1 MKKTIS
7 IAIAVVCVIFISS
20 LIINQV
26 NAQGKKKGEISGQMP
41 ADVQKIIDK
50 SCAPCHSEPSSNF
63 MAISHVNFSNW
74 DKYSPA
80 KQADKAKDMCTMV
93 TKDKMPP
100 KVFTSKR
107 PDLAVT
113 SDGLNE
119 ICNWAN
125 SIQGGKQKSNKGG
138 KK

>member
-7 IAIAVVCVIFISS
+7 IAIAVMCVIFISS
-20 LIINQV
+20 LIITQV
-26 NAQGKKKGEISGQMP
+26 NAQGKKKGEVSGQIP
-41 ADVQKIIDK
+41 ADVMKIIDK

-63 MAISHVNFSNW
+63 MAISHVNFSSW
-74 DKYSPA
+74 DKYAPA
-80 KQADKAKDMCTMV
+80 KQAAKAKDMCTMV

-100 KVFTSKR
+100 KMFTTKR

-113 SDGLNE
+113 TNELNTL
-119 ICNWAN
+119 CNWAQ
-125 SIQGGKQKSNKGG
+125 SLQGGK